1 MNKITLQ
8 FKILGLTLVLILIPV
23 IGANII
29 FSACKS
35 MFAARNVI
43 TGTKSISS
51 QLKALGDTPVL
62 EDIQKMS
69 LEEFQIPD
77 EGGEGAGES
86 DAAAPAGD
94 AAPAGES
101 DAAAP
106 APDAEGEAAAAA
118 GNEEAVGEPAD
129 GEDEA
134 PAAGK
139 AGSASETAVAADAS
153 GDGAVATEEAVE
165 GGEGGEGGEGAEP
178 AAPAPKKLSIEE
190 LKAAKQRLLDEAVS
204 QIEIKAQEAAI
215 LDEFVNSRL
224 KELEALDEGIKNLE
238 IASRIFYMGTLF
250 FVPVVLIAL
259 WFFMN
264 QVSMPI
270 KDVIDRLKSFQNE
283 SVEGASQND
292 MLECAIQF
300 DTFLSTARTLLQ
312 ESYSIAQEI
321 GRKLEPLTAM
331 PVFSDENVKQFFTD
345 VQEIS
350 RSSNYIANTLE
361 STTLHIQEVS
371 ASAQTIADRSHEAAT
386 DSAETAAIAG
396 EGKNAVSETIDT
408 MESIKDEVLGLEDV
422 IENLNSAGKQ
432 IGEIVNTITNIAYQT
447 NLLALNAAIE
457 AARAGEH
464 GQGFTVVA
472 GEVRKLAEESGEAA
486 EDIGKK
492 IKEMLLKTGKA
503 VETINRGAAK
513 VIEGVNIA
521 NVAGNNLDKI
531 VSSVLNVNKMIQD
544 ISAASTEQS
553 QNIDSLR
560 GSIESISGATKIT
573 SEGTRRVAF
582 AVNEQLSHIRQYMN
596 VTKELLT
603 LVQMMGDMLDKF
615 NLN

>member
-1 MNKITLQ
+1 MNKVTLQ

-23 IGANII
+23 IAANVI
-29 FSACKS
+29 FSACKN

-51 QLKALGDTPVL
+51 QLQALGNTPVL
-62 EDIQKMS
+62 EDIQNMS
-69 LEEFQIPD
+69 LEEFQIKD
-77 EGGEGAGES
+77 EGGEVASEGSEAAPAENDAPADGEPPVPDAAVEDAAAGGEEEPAAEPAATEGDEKAVAAAASAS
-86 DAAAPAGD
+86 DTAAAPADETGD
-94 AAPAGES
+94 APSEEPAEGEE
-101 DAAAP
+101 AAAP
-106 APDAEGEAAAAA
+106 APQ
-118 GNEEAVGEPAD
+118 
-129 GEDEA
+129 
-134 PAAGK
+134 
-139 AGSASETAVAADAS
+139 
-153 GDGAVATEEAVE
+153 
-165 GGEGGEGGEGAEP
+165 
-178 AAPAPKKLSIEE
+178 KLTIEE

-204 QIEIKAQEAAI
+204 KIEIKAQEAVI
-215 LDEFVNSRL
+215 LDEFINSRL
-224 KELEALDEGIKNLE
+224 KDLEALDEGIKNLE

-250 FVPVVLIAL
+250 FVPIVLVAL

-283 SVEGASQND
+283 SAEGGQND

>member
-1 MNKITLQ
+1 
-8 FKILGLTLVLILIPV
+8 V
-23 IGANII
+23 I
-29 FSACKS
+29 
-35 MFAARNVI
+35 V
-43 TGTKSISS
+43 GTKAVSS
-51 QLKALGDTPVL
+51 QLQALGNTPIL
-62 EDIQKMS
+62 EDIEKMS

-77 EGGEGAGES
+77 E
-86 DAAAPAGD
+86 D
-94 AAPAGES
+94 
-101 DAAAP
+101 
-106 APDAEGEAAAAA
+106 
-118 GNEEAVGEPAD
+118 NENI
-129 GEDEA
+129 
-134 PAAGK
+134 
-139 AGSASETAVAADAS
+139 DAS
-153 GDGAVATEEAVE
+153 GDSEDENAEAVADHK
-165 GGEGGEGGEGAEP
+165 P
-178 AAPAPKKLSIEE
+178 PSPKLSVEE
-190 LKAAKQRLLDEAVS
+190 LKAAKQRLLDDAVS
-204 QIEIKAQEAAI
+204 RIEIKAQEAMI
-215 LDEFVNSRL
+215 IDEFIQSKSRDL
-224 KELEALDEGIKNLE
+224 ELLDEGLKNLE
-238 IASRIFYMGTLF
+238 VASRIFYMGTLF
-250 FVPVVLIAL
+250 FVPIVIMLL

-264 QVSMPI
+264 QVSIPI
-270 KDVIDRLKSFQNE
+270 KDVVERLRSFQNE
-283 SVEGASQND
+283 NNENASQSD

-300 DTFLSTARTLLQ
+300 DSFLVTARTLLQ

-371 ASAQTIADRSHEAAT
+371 ASAQTIADRSHEAAN

-531 VSSVLNVNKMIQD
+531 VNSVLNVNRMIQD

-582 AVNEQLSHIRQYMN
+582 AVNEQLSHIRQYMS
-596 VTKELLT
+596 VTRELLT

>member
-1 MNKITLQ
+1 MNKVTLQ

-23 IGANII
+23 IAANVI
-29 FSACKS
+29 FSACKH

-51 QLKALGDTPVL
+51 QLQAIGETPVL

-69 LEEFQIPD
+69 LEEFQIKE
-77 EGGEGAGES
+77 EGGEETGETSETAPAASDAPPS
-86 DAAAPAGD
+86 DAAVEGEPAAGEEEAVVETVDGEPAAGEDNEKVASAASATGAASDTAAAAADATAD
-94 AAPAGES
+94 AAVEEPAEGGE
-101 DAAAP
+101 AAAP
-106 APDAEGEAAAAA
+106 APQ
-118 GNEEAVGEPAD
+118 
-129 GEDEA
+129 
-134 PAAGK
+134 
-139 AGSASETAVAADAS
+139 
-153 GDGAVATEEAVE
+153 
-165 GGEGGEGGEGAEP
+165 
-178 AAPAPKKLSIEE
+178 KLSIEE

-204 QIEIKAQEAAI
+204 RIEIKAQEAAI

-224 KELEALDEGIKNLE
+224 KDLEALDEGIKNLE

-250 FVPVVLIAL
+250 FVPIVLVFL

-283 SVEGASQND
+283 SAEGSQND

>member
-1 MNKITLQ
+1 MSNLTLQ
-8 FKILGLTLVLILIPV
+8 IKILLLALVLVLIPV

-29 FSACKS
+29 F
-35 MFAARNVI
+35 ARCSNI
-43 TGTKSISS
+43 FGARTIIAGTKNVVS
-51 QLKALGDTPVL
+51 QLNSLAKTPTL
-62 EDIQKMS
+62 EDIQAMS
-69 LEEFQIPD
+69 LDEFQPPEDSEVAPLTVAELTAAKQQLIEEALSVIEIKVQEADILDQYVSNKLVDLEKLDTGIKQLEFAARAFYVGTFIFVPFTLAVLWFFMTQISAPIREVVEKLKTFQN
-77 EGGEGAGES
+77 EGGEGAQ
-86 DAAAPAGD
+86 
-94 AAPAGES
+94 
-101 DAAAP
+101 
-106 APDAEGEAAAAA
+106 
-118 GNEEAVGEPAD
+118 
-129 GEDEA
+129 
-134 PAAGK
+134 
-139 AGSASETAVAADAS
+139 T
-153 GDGAVATEEAVE
+153 
-165 GGEGGEGGEGAEP
+165 
-178 AAPAPKKLSIEE
+178 
-190 LKAAKQRLLDEAVS
+190 
-204 QIEIKAQEAAI
+204 
-215 LDEFVNSRL
+215 
-224 KELEALDEGIKNLE
+224 
-238 IASRIFYMGTLF
+238 
-250 FVPVVLIAL
+250 
-259 WFFMN
+259 
-264 QVSMPI
+264 
-270 KDVIDRLKSFQNE
+270 
-283 SVEGASQND
+283 D

-300 DTFLSTARTLLQ
+300 DSFLATARTILQ
-312 ESYSIAQEI
+312 ESYSIAQEL

-331 PVFSDENVKQFFTD
+331 AVFSDENVRQFFTD

-361 STTLHIQEVS
+361 STTSHIQEVS

-422 IENLNSAGKQ
+422 IDNLNSAGKQ

-513 VIEGVNIA
+513 VIDGVNIA

-573 SEGTRRVAF
+573 SEGTKRVAA
-582 AVNEQLSHIRQYMN
+582 AVNEQLAHIRQYMG
-596 VTKELLT
+596 VTRELLT
-603 LVQMMGDMLDKF
+603 LVQLMGDMLDKF
-615 NLN
+615 NLH

>member
-1 MNKITLQ
+1 MNKVTLQ

-29 FSACKS
+29 FSACKN

-51 QLKALGDTPVL
+51 QLQALGNTPVL
-62 EDIQKMS
+62 EDIQNMS
-69 LEEFQIPD
+69 LEEFQIKD
-77 EGGEGAGES
+77 EGGEEASESSEAAPVENEAPASDAAVEDAAAGGEEET
-86 DAAAPAGD
+86 AAAPAAGEGDEKD
-94 AAPAGES
+94 AAAGSAS
-101 DAAAP
+101 DTAAAAALADETGEAAPEEPVEGGEAAAP
-106 APDAEGEAAAAA
+106 APQ
-118 GNEEAVGEPAD
+118 
-129 GEDEA
+129 
-134 PAAGK
+134 
-139 AGSASETAVAADAS
+139 
-153 GDGAVATEEAVE
+153 
-165 GGEGGEGGEGAEP
+165 
-178 AAPAPKKLSIEE
+178 KLSIEE

-204 QIEIKAQEAAI
+204 KIEIKAQEAVI
-215 LDEFVNSRL
+215 LDEFINSRL
-224 KELEALDEGIKNLE
+224 KDLEALDEGIKNLE

-250 FVPVVLIAL
+250 FVPIVLVGL

>member
-1 MNKITLQ
+1 MNKLTLQ
-8 FKILGLTLVLILIPV
+8 IKILILALVLVLIPV
-23 IGANII
+23 IGANLI
-29 FSACKS
+29 FSRAATI
-35 MFAARNVI
+35 FASRGVISGARN
-43 TGTKSISS
+43 ISS
-51 QLKALGDTPVL
+51 QLEAMGRTPVL
-62 EDIQKMS
+62 EDIQAMS
-69 LEEFQIPD
+69 LDEFQV
-77 EGGEGAGES
+77 
-86 DAAAPAGD
+86 
-94 AAPAGES
+94 
-101 DAAAP
+101 
-106 APDAEGEAAAAA
+106 AEDSEEEPYTEQQLKDLKNQAL
-118 GNEEAVGEPAD
+118 EEAMSKID
-129 GEDEA
+129 
-134 PAAGK
+134 
-139 AGSASETAVAADAS
+139 
-153 GDGAVATEEAVE
+153 
-165 GGEGGEGGEGAEP
+165 
-178 AAPAPKKLSIEE
+178 
-190 LKAAKQRLLDEAVS
+190 
-204 QIEIKAQEAAI
+204 IKAQEAVI
-215 LDEFVNSRL
+215 LDEFVGSKLSDLVKVDDGL
-224 KELEALDEGIKNLE
+224 KTLEL
-238 IASRIFYMGTLF
+238 SVRIFYIGSII
-250 FVPVVLIAL
+250 FVPFSLFIL
-259 WFFMN
+259 WFFMK
-264 QVSMPI
+264 QASTPI
-270 KDVIDRLKSFQNE
+270 KEVVEKLKSFQNE
-283 SVEGASQND
+283 GGENNHTD

-300 DTFLSTARTLLQ
+300 DSFLATARTILQ
-312 ESYSIAQEI
+312 ESYSIAQELS
-321 GRKLEPLTAM
+321 RKLEPLTAM
-331 PVFSDENVKQFFTD
+331 SVFSDENVRQFFTD
-345 VQEIS
+345 VQEIT

-361 STTLHIQEVS
+361 STTSHIQEVS

-573 SEGTRRVAF
+573 SEGTKRVAA
-582 AVNEQLSHIRQYMN
+582 AVNEQLSHIRQSMS
-596 VTKELLT
+596 VTRELLT
-603 LVQMMGDMLDKF
+603 LVQLMGDMLDKF
-615 NLN
+615 NLH

>member
-1 MNKITLQ
+1 MNKVTLQ

-23 IGANII
+23 IAANVI
-29 FSACKS
+29 FSACKG

-43 TGTKSISS
+43 TGTKSVSS
-51 QLKALGDTPVL
+51 QLQALGNTPIL
-62 EDIQKMS
+62 EDVQNMS
-69 LEEFQIPD
+69 LEEFQVQE
-77 EGGEGAGES
+77 EGGGEASEASEAAPADSDAPPS
-86 DAAAPAGD
+86 DAAVASGD
-94 AAPAGES
+94 
-101 DAAAP
+101 
-106 APDAEGEAAAAA
+106 
-118 GNEEAVGEPAD
+118 EEAVVETVD
-129 GEDEA
+129 GES
-134 PAAGK
+134 AAGENDEK
-139 AGSASETAVAADAS
+139 VASAASAAGTASDPAVAADAS
-153 GDGAVATEEAVE
+153 ADAAVEEPAE
-165 GGEGGEGGEGAEP
+165 GGEA
-178 AAPAPKKLSIEE
+178 AAPATQKLSIEE

-204 QIEIKAQEAAI
+204 KIEIKAQEAAI

-224 KELEALDEGIKNLE
+224 KDLEALDEGIKNLE

-250 FVPVVLIAL
+250 FVPIVLVFL

-283 SVEGASQND
+283 SAEGAQND

>member
-1 MNKITLQ
+1 MNKVTLQ

-29 FSACKS
+29 FSACKN

-51 QLKALGDTPVL
+51 QLQALGNTPVL
-62 EDIQKMS
+62 EDIQNMS
-69 LEEFQIPD
+69 LEEFQIKD
-77 EGGEGAGES
+77 EGGEGASEGSEAAPVENEAPADGEAPAS
-86 DAAAPAGD
+86 DAAVEDAAAGGEEETAAEPAATEGDEKTVAAAASASDTAAAAPADETGD
-94 AAPAGES
+94 APSEEPAEGEE
-101 DAAAP
+101 AVAP
-106 APDAEGEAAAAA
+106 APQ
-118 GNEEAVGEPAD
+118 
-129 GEDEA
+129 
-134 PAAGK
+134 
-139 AGSASETAVAADAS
+139 
-153 GDGAVATEEAVE
+153 
-165 GGEGGEGGEGAEP
+165 
-178 AAPAPKKLSIEE
+178 KLTIEE

-204 QIEIKAQEAAI
+204 KIEIKAQEAVI
-215 LDEFVNSRL
+215 LDEFINSRL
-224 KELEALDEGIKNLE
+224 KDLEALDEGIKNLE

-250 FVPVVLIAL
+250 FVPIVLVGL

>member
-1 MNKITLQ
+1 MKKLTLQ
-8 FKILGLTLVLILIPV
+8 FQILGLTLILILIPV

-29 FSACKS
+29 FSACRG

-51 QLKALGDTPVL
+51 QLKVLGETPIL
-62 EDIQKMS
+62 EEVQKMS

-77 EGGEGAGES
+77 EAPAEGSAEPGTGEES
-86 DAAAPAGD
+86 APAGD
-94 AAPAGES
+94 ADADKAAPSEGDKPADEKAVDENPAAAKTPADAGDDQAAVAAPAGEG
-101 DAAAP
+101 DAAA
-106 APDAEGEAAAAA
+106 AEGSTDEAAA
-118 GNEEAVGEPAD
+118 EPA
-129 GEDEA
+129 
-134 PAAGK
+134 P
-139 AGSASETAVAADAS
+139 
-153 GDGAVATEEAVE
+153 
-165 GGEGGEGGEGAEP
+165 
-178 AAPAPKKLSIEE
+178 PKKLTVEE
-190 LKAAKQRLLDEAVS
+190 LQAAKQRLIDEAVS
-204 QIEIKAQEAAI
+204 RIEIKAQEATI

-224 KELEALDEGIKNLE
+224 KDLETLDEGVKNLE

-250 FVPVVLIAL
+250 FVPIVLVVL

-270 KDVIDRLKSFQNE
+270 KDVVERLKNFQNE
-283 SVEGASQND
+283 ASDASQTD

-300 DTFLSTARTLLQ
+300 DNFLSTSRTLLQ

-386 DSAETAAIAG
+386 DSAETAAIAA
-396 EGKNAVSETIDT
+396 EGKFAVSETIDT
-408 MESIKDEVLGLEDV
+408 MGSIKDEVLGLEDV

-596 VTKELLT
+596 VTRELLT

-615 NLN
+615 NLNN